1 MFKLHHLLPSPLFFY
16 FQAAKETGALQAAKN
31 KLEKQVEE
39 LTWRLQLEKR
49 MRVKFWFTLFDR
61 CSGFVY
67 LHGRDIKKMINYV
80 KFTLLTTQH
89 MPIEYRLNFSEWVQK
104 YAVAFFFSN
113 CAGDLLVISL
123 RRVEIGMSS
132 MAGQGTQQP
141 YTTLQTNL
149 KKIEKT
155 DRKT

>member
-1 MFKLHHLLPSPLFFY
+1 MQLL
-16 FQAAKETGALQAAKN
+16 
-31 KLEKQVEE
+31 
-39 LTWRLQLEKR
+39 
-49 MRVKFWFTLFDR
+49 
-61 CSGFVY
+61 
-67 LHGRDIKKMINYV
+67 
-80 KFTLLTTQH
+80 
-89 MPIEYRLNFSEWVQK
+89 
-104 YAVAFFFSN
+104 FFFSN